1 MEDYLVF
8 LKKRKH
14 TNIYVLVVELRNV
27 SSLVRAQ
34 VRVVLNIS
42 SVMRVQLIY
51 NTLLF
56 NN

>member
-1 MEDYLVF
+1 MF